1 MKIKSPL
8 NNKQALYL
16 IWATILNQS
25 QSASL
30 TLDKTLEL
38 FKRLDLNRV
47 TPQALLK
54 ITYEK
59 ILDSVSK
66 KPSIHRFPKN
76 MSKNLY
82 LSIEHII
89 EKYES
94 SPALVFKNLGG
105 FFELKERLI
114 EFRGIGEHKAD
125 VAINIFENFMQK
137 DNFIIKKPNNCESL
151 ILTLDKEIQILNGL
165 REQ

>member
-1 MKIKSPL
+1 MKIKNPL

-38 FKRLDLNRV
+38 FKRLDLNIV

-66 KPSIHRFPKN
+66 KPAIHRFPKN

-82 LSIEHII
+82 LSIDHIMG
-89 EKYES
+89 KYENE
-94 SPALVFKNLGG
+94 PALVFENLVD
-105 FFELKERLI
+105 FSELKERLI

-125 VAINIFENFMQK
+125 VAINIFENFIQK

-151 ILTLDKEIQILNGL
+151 IVTLDKEIHILRGL
-165 REQ
+165 RE